1 MFHYVPPACEDLKR
15 MFEQHDVFAVN
26 DEGNTLLHVV
36 AGRKDD
42 VAYNYE
48 EGPRD
53 GDSVTLFRELMER
66 GLDPRREYKRDL
78 SALDV
83 TAAYKK
89 EGVLRLFGRED

>member
-1 MFHYVPPACEDLKR
+1 MLY
-15 MFEQHDVFAVN
+15 
-26 DEGNTLLHVV
+26 VV

-42 VAYNYE
+42 GGDDDDE
-48 EGPRD
+48 EGPHD

-66 GLDPRREYKRDL
+66 GLDPRRENKREL

-83 TAAYKK
+83 AAAYRK